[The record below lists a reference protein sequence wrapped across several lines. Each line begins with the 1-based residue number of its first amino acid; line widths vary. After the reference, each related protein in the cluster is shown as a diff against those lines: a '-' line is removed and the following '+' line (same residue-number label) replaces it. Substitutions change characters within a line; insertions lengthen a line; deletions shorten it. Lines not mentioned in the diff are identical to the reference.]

1 MKKLPFGE
9 VVDAR
14 IVVEELEPFGLLV
27 KPREPGSSLKALEP
41 RLLGE
46 LTQAHRFIVL
56 RDFESLGASPAD
68 FVNYAESWG
77 EILHWN
83 FGAVLDLVVHDDPNN
98 YLFTTED
105 VPFHWDGAFARVV
118 PRFMLFR
125 CLRAPSL
132 AAGGQTLLCDTVR
145 LCQKLDVSRRERW
158 QHTALTYRTE
168 QRQHYGGSITQTM
181 VVPHPTTGEWTLRY
195 AEPVA
200 EHRLNPLFIDHPE
213 LSDSELSDLHQEMRS
228 LLYAPEVCVAHPW
241 EAGDV
246 LIVDNHALLHGRR
259 PFLDASS
266 RHLQR
271 IHVI

>member
-1 MKKLPFGE
+1 MKKSPLGD
-9 VVDAR
+9 VVEPR
-14 IVVEELEPFGLLV
+14 IVLEQLEPFGLLV
-27 KPREPGSSLKALEP
+27 TPAEPGLSLQSLKP
-41 RLLGE
+41 RLLVE
-46 LTQAHRFIVL
+46 LTLAHRFTVL
-56 RDFESLGASPAD
+56 RDFGALGAPPAD
-68 FVNYAESWG
+68 FAKYAESWG

-125 CLRAPSL
+125 CLRAPSH

-145 LCQKLDVSRRERW
+145 LCQELDASRRERW
-158 QHTALTYRTE
+158 QKIALTYRTE
-168 QRQHYGGSITQTM
+168 QRQHYGGSINQTM
-181 VVPHPTTGEWTLRY
+181 VVPHPTTGDLTLRY

-200 EHRLNPLFIDHPE
+200 EHRLNPLFVAHPE
-213 LSDSELSDLHQEMRS
+213 LSERELSELHQELRS
-228 LLYAPEVCVAHPW
+228 LLYAPGVCVAHTW

-246 LIVDNHALLHGRR
+246 LVVDNHALLHGRR
-259 PFLDASS
+259 PFVDASS